1 MKTYKTPLL
10 LLSSLLLAAVAAAQ
24 QPAPTNAAPIRRS
37 VPMMPVHTNGTPV
50 AAGMETLGVGAPA
63 PDFESKD
70 LANKAVRVSDAKQKV
85 EVLDFW
91 ATWCGPCM
99 KSLPHT
105 EEIAKRYKDQGVV
118 MLAVCTS
125 DTRAKY
131 EEWVKTNQAQYA
143 DLIFTCELHDR
154 GSATFEERASKKLYG
169 VKGIPTQF
177 IIGRDGR
184 IAAVVVGY
192 SDGDTRLEAG
202 LARAGI
208 KVDSA
213 AAAKG
218 EELLKK
224 IEAQAAHPA
233 N

>member
-1 MKTYKTPLL
+1 MKTYKTPLV

-24 QPAPTNAAPIRRS
+24 QPADTNAAPIRRS
-37 VPMMPVHTNGTPV
+37 VPMMPVRTNGAAVV
-50 AAGMETLGVGAPA
+50 ASVKTLGVGALA

-99 KSLPHT
+99 RSLPHT
-105 EEIAKRYKDQGVV
+105 EEVANRYKDQGVV

-125 DTRAKY
+125 DERAKF
-131 EEWVKTNQAQYA
+131 EGWVKTNQTKYA
-143 DLIFTCELHDR
+143 NLNFTCELHDR
-154 GSATFEERASKKLYG
+154 GSADFEERASKKLYG
-169 VKGIPTQF
+169 VSGIPTQF

-192 SDGDTRLEAG
+192 GDGDTRLEAG

-208 KVDSA
+208 KVDPA

-218 EELLKK
+218 EEVLKQM
-224 IEAQAAHPA
+224 EAAAAHPG